1 MAMWASQ
8 CNSHTR
14 DIDRTNAILPLSD
27 PSQRGLEAALV
38 AAKEKALAST
48 PVTTFAHCVAEVAEG
63 KSSPCDNEPLCAVCL
78 VTYEGSTPVRVTS
91 CQHVFCA
98 DCLAAFVNQC
108 RRLDLI
114 VCPLCRHPLVD
125 SAVACDT
132 TGASPQSESPV
143 SADPEM
149 PPHSSHEE
157 QNGNNVNSTS
167 EDPPREAL

>member
-1 MAMWASQ
+1 MWASQ

-14 DIDRTNAILPLSD
+14 TIDRTNAILPLSD

-38 AAKEKALAST
+38 AAKEKALASN
-48 PVTTFAHCVAEVAEG
+48 PVTTFANRVSEGAEG
-63 KSSPCDNEPLCAVCL
+63 GSSPCDNIEPLCAVCL
-78 VTYEGSTPVRVTS
+78 VTFDGSTPVRVTS
-91 CQHVFCA
+91 CQHMYCA

-125 SAVACDT
+125 AAVACDT
-132 TGASPQSESPV
+132 TGASPQSESPA
-143 SADPEM
+143 STDPEM
-149 PPHSSHEE
+149 PPLSSHEE

-167 EDPPREAL
+167 EDPPRGVL